1 MNSVLDKENLKQVA
15 AKIFHF
21 MTQEH
26 SGQSEQL
33 GAVDVDS
40 AAWGVNINKWDW
52 NPGVGVNCM
61 SYYYDKSGI
70 PEVQEYLVNWVQRNK
85 HLARKFQHVNVM
97 TPFAI
102 FPDMYRRTGEA
113 YYRDTAIEYAN
124 WILENSVRTMTGAF
138 QHGGD
143 LDEQIWADTVFMVV
157 LFLARV
163 GRLTGDIKYA
173 REAAQQLLLHL
184 KYLQDPQTGVLFHG
198 YFCAEKSHRSSAR
211 WTRGNAWITVGAP
224 LILDEI
230 KDIVTLPME
239 IADRYRRL
247 VDGLI
252 RYQAANGLW
261 STVMDQPDF
270 YQETSGSAGIAGG
283 ILKSIH
289 TGILPAAGYLPAV
302 EKAIGGVLS
311 TVNEQGAVSGVS
323 GGTPIM
329 KTIEEYSRLSRYPTM
344 YGQGLSLLLLS
355 EYIYTG

>member
-1 MNSVLDKENLKQVA
+1 MNSALDKENLKQA
-15 AKIFHF
+15 AASIYKF
-21 MTQEH
+21 MISEH
-26 SGQSEQL
+26 TGQSETL

-52 NPGVGVNCM
+52 NPGVGVNCI
-61 SYYYDKSGI
+61 SYYYGKCGI
-70 PEVQEYLVNWVQRNK
+70 PEVQEYLVGWVQRNR

-102 FPDMYRRTGEA
+102 FPDMYRRTGDA

-124 WILENSVRTMTGAF
+124 WILNNSVRTLTGAF

-143 LDEQIWADTVFMVV
+143 LTEQIWADTIFMVV

-163 GRLTGDIKYA
+163 GRLTGDVKFA
-173 REAAQQLLLHL
+173 QEAAQQLLLHL
-184 KYLQDPQTGVLFHG
+184 QYLQDPETGVLFHG
-198 YFCAEKSHRSSAR
+198 YYCAEKSHRSSAR

-230 KDIVTLPME
+230 KDMIAVPAE
-239 IADRYRRL
+239 IRERYHRL
-247 VDGLI
+247 VDGLVK
-252 RYQAANGLW
+252 YQAANGLW
-261 STVMDQPDF
+261 STVMDQPAF
-270 YQETSGSAGIAGG
+270 YQETSGSAGIAAG

-289 TGILPAAGYLPAV
+289 QGVLPAAGYLPAV
-302 EKAIGGVLS
+302 EKAIAGVLS
-311 TVNEQGAVSGVS
+311 TLNAEGAITGVS

-329 KTIEEYSRLSRYPTM
+329 KTIDEYSRLSRYPTM

-355 EYIYTG
+355 EYIYG